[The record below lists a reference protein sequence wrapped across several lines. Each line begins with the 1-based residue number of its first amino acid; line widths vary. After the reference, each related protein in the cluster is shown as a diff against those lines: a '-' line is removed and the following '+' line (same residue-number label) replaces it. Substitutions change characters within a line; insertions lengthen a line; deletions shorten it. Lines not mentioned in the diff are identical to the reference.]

1 MGDYQ
6 LAMVHEWWMFWRYW
20 LRLSILRRSGASL
33 LMGCWFI
40 VEINAILLS
49 RGWLIQL
56 DKIVLRS

>member
-33 LMGCWFI
+33 LMECWFI

-49 RGWLIQL
+49 REVVDTVG
-56 DKIVLRS
+56 